1 MTLLEGSANLRG
13 KVAYV
18 PQQAWM
24 QNATLKDNVLFG
36 RKYKKDLYQRVRD
49 IPVLFTLYNTSSN
62 RYKYKD
68 ENPSPWVP
76 PGALNDASSF
86 NCSSDKSFLPTSARA
101 RRKILMKWLF
111 EHSSLVRNYEP
122 MHQNDLLPLRIKR
135 RFIPAQV
142 IDACALRA
150 DLDILTGG
158 DETEIGEK
166 GINISGGQKQR
177 VSLARQGP
185 HSIDLKDVLFEIIWG
200 PVQSHYRYPRL

>member
-1 MTLLEGSANLRG
+1 
-13 KVAYV
+13 
-18 PQQAWM
+18 
-24 QNATLKDNVLFG
+24 
-36 RKYKKDLYQRVRD
+36 
-49 IPVLFTLYNTSSN
+49 
-62 RYKYKD
+62 
-68 ENPSPWVP
+68 
-76 PGALNDASSF
+76 
-86 NCSSDKSFLPTSARA
+86 
-101 RRKILMKWLF
+101 
-111 EHSSLVRNYEP
+111 

-200 PVQSHYRYPRL
+200 PVQSHYCE